1 MPENVAGY
9 VTVQEAAQKLER
21 STEQVRRYLREG
33 KLDGRRIG
41 GQWFIRE
48 EAVLYRT
55 HPGGSAVAPREFSYL
70 DRVYNNAGT
79 ERRREIFERISR
91 RREEIRARWEREC
104 IGMDAAE
111 LVREL
116 RDEEP

>member
-1 MPENVAGY
+1 MPEDVAGY
-9 VTVQEAAQKLER
+9 VTVQEAAQKLDR

-55 HPGGSAVAPREFSYL
+55 RPGGSDVAPKEFRYL
-70 DRVYNNAGT
+70 DRAHYAGAQ
-79 ERRREIFERISR
+79 RRLQVLERINR
-91 RREEIRARWEREC
+91 RREEIRARWEQE
-104 IGMDAAE
+104 GMVVDAVE

>member
-1 MPENVAGY
+1 MPEEVAGY

-55 HPGGSAVAPREFSYL
+55 HPGGSEVAPREFSYR
-70 DRVYNNAGT
+70 DHIYNAGA
-79 ERRREIFERISR
+79 ERRRELFDRISR

-104 IGMDAAE
+104 IGVDAAE

-116 RDEEP
+116 RDEEL